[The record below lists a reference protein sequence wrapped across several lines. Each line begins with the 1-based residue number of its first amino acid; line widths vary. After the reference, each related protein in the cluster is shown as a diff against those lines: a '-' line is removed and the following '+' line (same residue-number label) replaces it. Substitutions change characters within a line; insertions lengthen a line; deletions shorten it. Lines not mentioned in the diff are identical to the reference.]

1 MADDIVTAHARPRN
15 HTQSPSDRERNSSR
29 RSALRRQRLW
39 AYGLLAPSLI
49 GIGAFLLVPI
59 VAVFVISFYHW
70 SLLGAPTFA
79 GFANYQ
85 EMFQDPQVW
94 NSLLVSVYY
103 VVLDIPLQTALA
115 LVVALLLNRGIRG
128 TGAFRALL
136 VLPWL
141 ATPVVMGI
149 IWQWLL
155 DPAHGALNVA
165 LGAIG
170 ITGPDWLSDPHWA
183 MPTIVAVNLWQYTG
197 YISLFYL
204 AGLQNIPQVYY
215 EASELDGASSWKTFW
230 HITVP
235 LLHPTTYFVLI
246 TEVIGSFQVFDTIY
260 VMTSGGPDNATN
272 VLNYSIFTTA
282 FQDFQM
288 GYASSISV
296 LLFFVL
302 LLSAVFITLFFR
314 GRTTYDLS

>member
-1 MADDIVTAHARPRN
+1 MVHDWYAGRVRGSRTR
-15 HTQSPSDRERNSSR
+15 SVSR
-29 RSALRRQRLW
+29 RRAGRKGRDTLW
-39 AYGLLAPSLI
+39 AYALLSPSLI
-49 GIGAFLLVPI
+49 GVAAFLLIPI
-59 VAVFVISFYHW
+59 VAVFAISFYHW
-70 SLLGAPTFA
+70 SLLGVPSFA
-79 GFANYQ
+79 GLGNYQ
-85 EMFQDPQVW
+85 EMIKDPQVLG
-94 NSLLVSVYY
+94 SLLSSIYY
-103 VVLDIPLQTALA
+103 VVLDIPLQTSLA
-115 LVVALLLNRGIRG
+115 MIVALLLNRSIKG
-128 TGAFRALL
+128 TGAFRALF

-155 DPAHGALNVA
+155 DPAHGALNGA
-165 LGAIG
+165 LHAVG
-170 ITGPDWLSDPHWA
+170 ITGPAWLSDAHWA

-204 AGLQNIPQVYY
+204 AGLQNIPPVYY
-215 EASELDGASSWKTFW
+215 EASQLDGANSWKTFW
-230 HITVP
+230 TITVP

-260 VMTSGGPDNATN
+260 VMTSGGPGDATR

-288 GYASSISV
+288 GYASAISV

-314 GRTTYDLS
+314 RRTTYDMS